1 MTRRSLS
8 ALVAASALAPVLP
21 SHGQALALSS
31 TDIDASKPIG
41 TAFVYDRM
49 GCNGGNRSPQLAW
62 HGTPPGTKSLALTV
76 FDPDAPGGGFW
87 HWAVVGLPASTT
99 SLARDAGAV
108 DGHGLPSGA
117 RQLANDFGV
126 RGWGGPC
133 PPAGDPPHHY
143 VFTLYALKV
152 EALDLAPDAGAA
164 AAAAEAGKNA
174 LAKAT
179 LTARYGR

>member
-8 ALVAASALAPVLP
+8 ALVAASAFAPVLP
-21 SHGQALALSS
+21 SHGQSLALTS
-31 TDIDASKPIG
+31 TDIDATKPIG

-49 GCNGGNRSPQLAW
+49 GCTGGNRSPQLGW

-87 HWAVVGLPASTT
+87 HWAVVGLPPTTT

-108 DGHGLPSGA
+108 DGHGLPGSA

-133 PPAGDPPHHY
+133 PPAGDLPHHY

-152 EALDLAPDAGAA
+152 EALELAPDAGAA